1 MFSPAVALGMAAGGL
16 WLLEKAFAGNRAGYR
31 IAILVG
37 VLLLVVSLV
46 QGLIGREIV
55 LQFDPYP
62 KTIARQLAE
71 KTSPQDRLLI
81 VGGGWGGE
89 ALFRSNRQGLSIW
102 NTRFLEDPANL
113 QKAREL
119 GFTKLVIVRES
130 PLQVALQK
138 TNPGGANYAGEP
150 FSRYLSPVADGF
162 PVLYED
168 EQLMIRKIP
177 SP

>member
-1 MFSPAVALGMAAGGL
+1 
-16 WLLEKAFAGNRAGYR
+16 LLEKAFAGNRAGTR
-31 IAILVG
+31 AAILVG

-113 QKAREL
+113 HKAQEL

-150 FSRYLSPVADGF
+150 FSRCLSPVADGF